1 MPVPTERSGKL
12 PPRRWLPGWEYGSI
26 ITIQFKIWWRKN
38 PIKSLFLHI
47 GAPAQPVV
55 VVGDRV
61 CAGDLIAQPKEGA
74 LGARIHASISG
85 RVQQVGT
92 RIVIGKE

>member
-1 MPVPTERSGKL
+1 MGVRK
-12 PPRRWLPGWEYGSI
+12 YYNY
-26 ITIQFKIWWRKN
+26 TIQDLVEKEPDQVAI
-38 PIKSLFLHI
+38 PVQMHI